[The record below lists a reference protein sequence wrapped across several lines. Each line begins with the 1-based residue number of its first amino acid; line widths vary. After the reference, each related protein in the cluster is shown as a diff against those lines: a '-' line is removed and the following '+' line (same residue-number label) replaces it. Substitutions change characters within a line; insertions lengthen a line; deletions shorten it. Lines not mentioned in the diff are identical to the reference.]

1 MTARKYFFLF
11 MLFIISKHPS
21 FLNIK
26 NFDLQLISRLRSLYE
41 DSNDNI
47 DGELNSGVYTVVV
60 ENYAWALKMQD
71 PRILRFLSYLFTD
84 SKLAEPY

>member
-1 MTARKYFFLF
+1 M
-11 MLFIISKHPS
+11 
-21 FLNIK
+21 
-26 NFDLQLISRLRSLYE
+26 ISRLRSLYE

-71 PRILRFLSYLFTD
+71 PKILRFLCPVYKYKFGTVVGVYFNYL
-84 SKLAEPY
+84 SELELN